1 MPKAK
6 LVTRSASTTS
16 VTTDSIPKGSG
27 LTNAELDSNFLNL
40 RDQGWRLRADDSTQH
55 TITADTQINFS
66 GGTITTD
73 ANGDITISDLA
84 GSGGTI
90 TALNN
95 RVADRLTTIGATTSE
110 LDGEANL
117 TFNGSL
123 LSIGGSP
130 AASFRVNGSTE
141 IDRILDE
148 DDLSSDHDNAL
159 ATQQSI
165 KAYVDDKLGDAE
177 TVATDNTST
186 ISANRAVASIIRT
199 NLTGNHTVASI
210 QNFGTGLTITF
221 VFRQDSSGNRTVAW
235 TDTIIWAGGVNTLST
250 AANAVDVVT
259 IFNDGVSLLGSINK
273 DYN

>member
-6 LVTRSASTTS
+6 LVTRSATSST
-16 VTTDSIPKGSG
+16 VTADSIPKGSG
-27 LTNAELDSNFLNL
+27 LTNAELDSNFINL

-55 TITADTQINFS
+55 TITADTQINFD

-95 RVADRLTTIGATTSE
+95 RTADRLTTIGATTSE

-117 TFNGSL
+117 TFNGSRL
-123 LSIGGSP
+123 DVTG
-130 AASFRVNGSTE
+130 SFRISGGTE

-148 DDLSSDHDNAL
+148 DDLTSNHASAL

-177 TVATDNTST
+177 TVQTSNTVSPIST
-186 ISANRAVASIIRT
+186 NRAVASIVKV
-199 NLTGNHTVASI
+199 NLDGNKTMASI
-210 QNFGTGLTITF
+210 SNFGTGLTMTF
-221 VFRQDSSGNRTVAW
+221 VFRQDSTGGRTVAF
-235 TDTIIWAGGVNTLST
+235 TDTIKFAGGVNTLST

-259 IFNDGVSLLGSINK
+259 IFNDGTDLLGSINK

>member
-6 LVTRSASTTS
+6 LVTRSATSST
-16 VTTDSIPKGSG
+16 VTADSIPKGSG
-27 LTNAELDSNFLNL
+27 LTNEELDSNFINL

-55 TITADTQINFS
+55 TITADTQINFD

-84 GSGGTI
+84 GSGTI

-110 LDGEANL
+110 LDGEPEL
-117 TFNGSL
+117 TFNGSRL
-123 LSIGGSP
+123 DIGTSAG
-130 AASFRVNGSTE
+130 ATFRVNGGTE

-177 TVATDNTST
+177 TVVTSNTVSPIST
-186 ISANRAVASIIRT
+186 NRSGSSIVRVNLDGNKTMAN
-199 NLTGNHTVASI
+199 I
-210 QNFGTGLTITF
+210 QNFGTGLTMTF
-221 VFRQDSSGNRTVAW
+221 VFRQDSTGGRTVAW
-235 TDTIIWAGGVNTLST
+235 TNTIIWAGGVNTLST

-259 IFNDGVSLLGSINK
+259 IFNDGVSFLGAINK